1 MSWWKNFKA
10 SACHHKLASANKDQ
24 ALEAVVELLVKAKA
38 LDAKSSGEALKALAA
53 REELASTGVGM
64 GVAIPHVKLA
74 GLDSVVCSLVV
85 LEEPVEWAAV
95 DGDPVDV
102 VFTILRPEERTD
114 GHDPEEHLDMM
125 RWIAGLSR
133 EADFRSFARQADKKS
148 ALVDLLKEHAPA

>member
-10 SACHHKLASANKDQ
+10 SACHHKLGAGSKDQ

-38 LDAKSSGEALKALAA
+38 LDAKALAA

>member
-1 MSWWKNFKA
+1 
-10 SACHHKLASANKDQ
+10 
-24 ALEAVVELLVKAKA
+24 
-38 LDAKSSGEALKALAA
+38 
-53 REELASTGVGM
+53 
-64 GVAIPHVKLA
+64 
-74 GLDSVVCSLVV
+74 
-85 LEEPVEWAAV
+85 
-95 DGDPVDV
+95 VDV